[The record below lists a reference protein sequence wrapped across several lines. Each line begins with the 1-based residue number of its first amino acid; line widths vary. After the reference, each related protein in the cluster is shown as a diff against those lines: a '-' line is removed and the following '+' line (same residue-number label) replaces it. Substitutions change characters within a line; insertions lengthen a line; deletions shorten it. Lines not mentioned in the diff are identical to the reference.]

1 MAPSEIIPN
10 TSEEEPM
17 PNQNDDGAMMVS
29 GDDEESS
36 PHTESN
42 TTNNDANAKSV
53 MLSQSILDIV
63 STNFEVEN
71 LPGIMLR
78 GCDNNTDWTMEE
90 LDQLT
95 KQFQIMYSNVSKRM
109 KKIIEQIRKVDRE
122 LEKKGAG
129 IPSSTNTNTSKKRKQ
144 MDDEDDD
151 DDEQPSKPITATP
164 TTRRC
169 FSPLQSRKKN
179 DYNSTASWEKYTKRS
194 NRGNIN
200 IMAPVSLRYNN
211 NLAAT
216 MANCHCQA
224 TKNIFHTPPLMN
236 SSQKQKQD
244 QVQLSG
250 LLLAAA
256 AVDRNKIN
264 ESNPSNNKVEPS
276 SSSLISCE
284 STTTITNTYPLIN
297 VPLSSTEYS
306 NTSNDLQHMKSSNL
320 DESNTQGYQYQ
331 HVSDNNNSSLTL
343 PPLSSIQTLNDSSHN
358 SSYPYT

>member
-1 MAPSEIIPN
+1 MAPSSETTPSAA
-10 TSEEEPM
+10 TEEESQM
-17 PNQNDDGAMMVS
+17 SNQNHDGAMMVG

-36 PHTESN
+36 APTESN
-42 TTNNDANAKSV
+42 THDANSRNV
-53 MLSQSILDIV
+53 VLSQSILDIV
-63 STNFEVEN
+63 STNFEVES
-71 LPGIMLR
+71 LPGIILR
-78 GCDNNTDWTMEE
+78 GCDNNTEWTMEE

-95 KQFQIMYSNVSKRM
+95 KQFQIMYTNVSKRM

-122 LEKKGAG
+122 LEKKGTG
-129 IPSSTNTNTSKKRKQ
+129 IPSNANSSSKKRKQ

-151 DDEQPSKPITATP
+151 DDDEQPSKPTTVTP
-164 TTRRC
+164 TARRC

-224 TKNIFHTPPLMN
+224 NLASKNIFHTPPLMN

-256 AVDRNKIN
+256 SIDRNKIN
-264 ESNPSNNKVEPS
+264 ESNYSNNKVEPS
-276 SSSLISCE
+276 STSLISSE
-284 STTTITNTYPLIN
+284 STTTTIINASSNN
-297 VPLSSTEYS
+297 VPLSSTTEHS
-306 NTSNDLQHMKSSNL
+306 NTSNDLQHISPSNL
-320 DESNTQGYQYQ
+320 TLEPRYA
-331 HVSDNNNSSLTL
+331 SDNNNNVNLTL
-343 PPLSSIQTLNDSSHN
+343 PPLSSIQTLNDSSH